1 LVEVA
6 MSKKLLTI
14 LLVLSV
20 AVNLLAVFALG
31 AYFRQSARPSKPP
44 MQQERVLAL
53 DQLRERFGLTEAQME
68 SVRVLHK
75 YRHDNV
81 RPVQDRLEAMQAE
94 MLALLQAP
102 ELDRPRVDSLL
113 GAMTAARDSM
123 EQMAL
128 DVMLRMRGVLTP
140 EQLARLPELFGDLQ
154 RVGRRPPRG
163 PRPEPDEGPGSGP
176 PPGRPGR

>member
-1 LVEVA
+1 
-6 MSKKLLTI
+6 MSKKLLVT
-14 LLVLSV
+14 LLVVSV

-31 AYFRQSARPSKPP
+31 AYFRQSTRPPKPP
-44 MQQERVLAL
+44 TQEERALAL

-68 SVRVLHK
+68 TMRVLHK

-81 RPVQDRLEAMQAE
+81 RPVRDRLEAMQTE
-94 MLALLQAP
+94 MLQLLQAP

-128 DVMLRMRGVLTP
+128 DVMLRMRGVLTT
-140 EQLARLPELFGDLQ
+140 EQMARLPELFGDLQ
-154 RVGRRPPRG
+154 RAGRG
-163 PRPEPDEGPGSGP
+163 PRPGLPGPEQKP
-176 PPGRPGR
+176 PMGETPPAVPGGE